1 MERFSRRQFITGGAV
16 AALGGTLALAGCAP
30 SGSSNA
36 KGSNGAGSGSS
47 AGIGSGMGKHGQF
60 DVEVMVTDGNLDRIT
75 VLNSRET
82 PGMGDVAMEELTQLI
97 VDNQTLNVD
106 TVSGATLSSMA
117 FIGAVSDA
125 LDQAGQKSSDWRKR
139 DKATPAQTEL
149 PASADVVVVGG
160 GHAGTQAALAAA
172 QEGAKVAVIEKHN
185 DGEIVYRGDDIC
197 SYNSK
202 MLEAWGFGPYDL
214 DEIVNEYVRRA
225 NGRCNTEVIR
235 SFVYNSGEMM
245 DNLAS
250 LIPDTSDVFDYEGGQ
265 CIVQIAYDKP
275 SGADYPVEVSG
286 YKMWAS
292 TVQTVGTK
300 NEQPVGK
307 KQKTGIS
314 RLSEIEEYCRDAA
327 EDLGA
332 EWFCGQTAARC
343 VQDADGAVKGIIAE
357 DADGNYVKFEAAKG
371 VILAT
376 GDFGGNTDM
385 VWELCSECAENAERH
400 GVDRAELMGMTD
412 CDGSGH
418 KIGCWAGGAIESH
431 PRPVAG
437 DAPSISFGPWG
448 STPCL
453 WMNCNGQRFM
463 NESFAGLVL
472 AQSCRQPINPEAK
485 MVGNFAIMDSKYMSY
500 IQAGGLDHGAPNWGF
515 PEGIEEFQA
524 QMAAADPAAGTVEV
538 RGLEIA
544 NRTSPFVNEIFV
556 GATLEDALKNAGLEG
571 EALENAKASVE
582 RYNELCAAGKDTDF
596 GKPENL
602 LIPIDE
608 GPFFV
613 ATQGTNKLYGPGL
626 NTLAGLCVNGDYQVL
641 TASKNEVIKGLYAV
655 GNTMGERYG
664 NAYNCPSAGNNM
676 GNAMTSGR
684 VAGKHAATA

>member
-1 MERFSRRQFITGGAV
+1 MELSRRNFLAGAG
-16 AALGGTLALAGCAP
+16 AAGMLGVMSLAGCAP
-30 SGSSNA
+30 ETKETA
-36 KGSNGAGSGSS
+36 S
-47 AGIGSGMGKHGQF
+47 AGASGGELSATGAAATRPDYYMCDEDWLGEAP
-60 DVEVMVTDGNLDRIT
+60 EVAADAIT
-75 VLNSRET
+75 
-82 PGMGDVAMEELTQLI
+82 
-97 VDNQTLNVD
+97 QT
-106 TVSGATLSSMA
+106 
-117 FIGAVSDA
+117 SDF
-125 LDQAGQKSSDWRKR
+125 
-139 DKATPAQTEL
+139 
-149 PASADVVVVGG
+149 DVVVVGG

-172 QEGAKVAVIEKHN
+172 QAGAKVAVVEKHN

-197 SYNSK
+197 SYNSQ
-202 MLEAWGFGPYDL
+202 LLQSWGFGPYDL

-250 LIPDTSDVFDYEGGQ
+250 LIPDTSNVFDYAGNE

-275 SGADYPVEVSG
+275 NGSDYPVEISG

-292 TVQTVGTK
+292 TVQTVGTQ
-300 NEQPVGK
+300 NAQPVGK
-307 KQKTGIS
+307 AGLTEVS
-314 RLSEIEEYCRDAA
+314 RLTEIETYCRDAA

-332 EWFCGQTAARC
+332 EWHCGMTAVRC
-343 VQDADGAVKGIIAE
+343 LSDDSGAVTGVIAE
-357 DADGNYVKFEAAKG
+357 DADGNYVQFNAAKG

-376 GDFGGNTDM
+376 GDFGANTDM
-385 VWELCSECAENAERH
+385 VWELCSECAENAMRH
-400 GVDRAELMGMTD
+400 GVDREMLTGMTD

-418 KIGCWAGGAIESH
+418 KMGCWAGGAIESH

-453 WMNCNGQRFM
+453 WLNCKGERFM

-472 AQSCRQPINPEAK
+472 AQSVRQPINPEGA
-485 MVGNFAIMDSKYMSY
+485 MQGNFAIMDKKHMDY
-500 IQAGGLDHGAPNWGF
+500 IKAGGLDHGAPNWGF
-515 PEGIEEFQA
+515 PEGIEEYQA
-524 QMAAADPAAGTVEV
+524 QMDAADPAAGTVTV

-544 NRTSPFVNEIFV
+544 NRGMAMTNDVFV
-556 GATLEDALKNAGLEG
+556 GSTVEEVLANAGLEG
-571 EALENAKASVE
+571 EALESAKAAVE

-596 GKPENL
+596 GKPADN

-608 GPFFV
+608 APFYI
-613 ATQGTNKLYGPGL
+613 AAQNTPNLYGPGL
-626 NTLAGLCVNGDYQVL
+626 NTLAGLCVNGNMQVL
-641 TASKNEVIKGLYAV
+641 TASKNDVIPGLYAV

-684 VAGKHAATA
+684 VAGKHAAGN